1 MSHQVSS
8 HLSDDTLTELVE
20 GTAAVGRAREKSLAH
35 LRSCEACAQR
45 HQRLV
50 ELSRLLAGGALHE
63 PTEDELAAIRQ
74 ANRAAV
80 LASARAAPETGAVA
94 FRVQASWWR
103 PLAMA
108 AGVLLVGGVAVW
120 GTQRT
125 PQALHPDAAGEFA
138 SRGADRAAP
147 GGTLRVFCMDAATPR
162 VLDEGASCP
171 AGAALAFAV
180 RLETPPEVL
189 RIELTGGGSPEV
201 HPLEVTLVPGKEAVL
216 PLTLT
221 LEGEGERL
229 VTLVGGT
236 APLQQ
241 RIRVGGTQ

>member
-1 MSHQVSS
+1 MSDKAPP
-8 HLSDDTLTELVE
+8 HLSDETLTELVE
-20 GTAAVGRAREKSLAH
+20 GTRGGRAREKALAH

-63 PTEDELAAIRQ
+63 PTEEELAAIRQ

-80 LASARAAPETGAVA
+80 LASARAAPETDAVA
-94 FRVQASWWR
+94 TRASAPWWR

-108 AGVLLVGGVAVW
+108 AGVLLFGSLAVW
-120 GTQRT
+120 GTLRT
-125 PQALHPDAAGEFA
+125 PGVSDPDPVGTFAA
-138 SRGADRAAP
+138 RGADRAAP
-147 GGTLRVFCMDAATPR
+147 GGSLRVFCMDAATPR

-180 RLETPPEVL
+180 RFETAPEVL
-189 RIELTGGGSPEV
+189 RIEFTGGAAPEI
-201 HPLEVTLVPGKEAVL
+201 HPIEVTLVPGKEAVL

-221 LEGEGERL
+221 LEGEGERV
-229 VTLVGGT
+229 VTLIGGP

-241 RIRVGGTQ
+241 RIRVGGAQ